1 MNTPNQIRRDLA
13 DTIEEIGNA
22 MCLLREAA
30 DDHANGNHAG
40 ACIVASDALEILS
53 GLEAT
58 FSALAAR
65 TAIFSE
71 N

>member
-13 DTIEEIGNA
+13 DTIEEIGQA
-22 MCLLREAA
+22 MGLLREAA
-30 DDHANGNHAG
+30 DDSANGNEDASKL
-40 ACIVASDALEILS
+40 CASDALDILS
-53 GLEAT
+53 ALEST

-65 TAIFSE
+65 TATYSE